1 MVQLAEYILEDDNG
15 VKAKFAAITKYT
27 GNSKYC
33 QFIDIDLVDSYTR
46 IIIDDY
52 INKFEYE
59 IFDDWK
65 LRKKREQRINNLFNK

>member
-1 MVQLAEYILEDDNG
+1 MQLIDPAIRRTNSLNELNE
-15 VKAKFAAITKYT
+15 AITKYT